1 MSSWPDE
8 HVERLKALH
17 TSGLSMS
24 QIAEALRSEFA
35 GARYTRASVS
45 GKVHRLNLP
54 QRPVDARL
62 AHLRVAA
69 AQRAREMAANPV
81 RKPMPKGVMV
91 LPPLKGGS
99 CTEMATAN
107 RAANVEARV
116 NPASNV
122 VRMDRAFS
130 PLPGQVPVPFGAKGC
145 RWPVG
150 GEGVDMVQCGCAVD
164 LGPYCD
170 PHKAT
175 SRQQVQPKARTGNQL
190 ARSLRRYTA

>member
-1 MSSWPDE
+1 MSSWTEDRIE
-8 HVERLKALH
+8 KLRVMHKLGHSA
-17 TSGLSMS
+17 S
-24 QIAEALRSEFA
+24 QIAKAL
-35 GARYTRASVS
+35 GGVS
-45 GKVHRLNLP
+45 RNACIGKAHRLGLGP
-54 QRPVDARL
+54 IGGGRAVTPSAGRRFQIPVTATL
-62 AHLRVAA
+62 
-69 AQRAREMAANPV
+69 

-116 NPASNV
+116 NPAPNV

-130 PLPGQVPVPFGAKGC
+130 PLPGHEPVPFGSKGC
-145 RWPVG
+145 KWPVS
-150 GEGVDMVQCGCAVD
+150 GEGAEMLQCGCAVD
-164 LGPYCD
+164 IPPYCD
-170 PHKAT
+170 EHKAT